1 MADVIRKA
9 TNKFTKGLV
18 MDFSPE
24 NTKNE
29 VLTHAL
35 NATLLTFNG
44 NELSL
49 QNDMGNGRVETAF
62 LPEGYMPV
70 GTCEYGGII
79 YIVSYNPL
87 EDKSQIGCFP
97 SPERNVSSDE
107 LGLSDKHLRA
117 DMFQDFLYDS
127 EGNPTFPTG
136 DIKNTSQYVLLRNDN
151 LNPGDKFLVHASPN
165 IYNELL
171 ADLEK
176 KPEGGEY
183 ELVNHPLIA
192 LNLVSI
198 EDTGRIIYLNSD
210 LRQYEA
216 ISGTGFNRYHILGE
230 NPKVGG
236 LGEVDIDSYRNVLS
250 SGYNV
255 FKSKTSGK
263 LALLAELVTID
274 SYSVTHS
281 VIPKKIVL
289 EGTDQTVDGSYD
301 IIIHTDV
308 EPYVTPSNYNTVP
321 KLSYYYLKE
330 SQGWLQ
336 LSDTEG
342 NLNLFTEDNFIN
354 QNFLRVSLDKVFTAI
369 PPSDPN
375 EEPLNLNVTLED
387 AGGKFYFHK
396 SGTYHGRMEEHDDFI
411 AETAE
416 TKVYTKFTEDQYH
429 RVAKSQIIDASGINV
444 KSYFK
449 NDLQAKFYKYDP
461 TKTGYTKVET
471 ETLNSAYTYYIK
483 TTTYAYYDAE
493 RNANKYQ
500 DAGIPLYKI
509 TTQPEIA
516 DSTVIK
522 DTTVEKFQESEVY
535 TYNQATPEE
544 IADYG
549 KYTLYSKDGDSYT
562 KLNGAPQPGVT
573 YYTLTIDKPMI
584 SIGFS
589 PSTEE
594 YRGDIFYYPG
604 TKTYVEAT
612 KEELDAYWDFDT
624 YPLENSAP
632 WGAPIMLY
640 YKNPEDAYRLATEY
654 EMVNF
659 TKENITLYYKQDY
672 ILIEYSFGLHPDDE
686 PVFVVVPMDAY
697 VTSGNFV
704 PDESLN
710 YIKGC
715 EKPEGEYDYPKDD
728 PLVLCTVGN
737 FIPTISEPEDEEPEV
752 SQYTD
757 LKLAGIK
764 APGILA
770 ANGLSLPFKYSYT
783 VTPCM
788 NYGKLDH
795 LSVSNTVDFGNL
807 HAFNQSNFTEWRYHI
822 DGNQLRLTFGTEI
835 FDTYE
840 EFKVDGL
847 ILEFYD
853 SWGFAGSF
861 EINNKKSY
869 SGIFTKLIQLDTLG
883 GLSRNR
889 VFNGQY
895 TSDFVRNVNIQYVKD
910 SDSFT
915 FGGNPTTFNEQ
926 VGWSGIS
933 AESNDCGVLYSN
945 LIYGV
950 KSYIRRT
957 VKDGKVEFIPG
968 KDMVLFT
975 LPIYNDY
982 YYSISDFNSLD
993 KPRLDMSLSY
1003 KLVDNSSKE
1012 VYTED
1017 DKIFSGYS
1025 ASDYSIIKAY
1035 SAGALSD
1042 TSLNVTKFYK
1052 YKGTTSLYV
1061 ELGLHE
1067 KYNTVGLKYDT
1078 ALNNYYEG
1086 SFRLISNSDSSKT
1099 YSIES
1104 NKYPSLTERSL
1115 LNYTDDLDFSN
1126 NYITL
1131 NNCDN
1136 KLENRGYLNI
1146 PGNDPME
1153 IDYEFV
1159 VGYNINVSDINLK
1172 TIETQV
1178 ICALLHKNNGQIN
1191 YRDFNLREGLD
1202 NLIYPTM
1209 LYTGGC
1215 HNALELGFVDL
1226 EPMSK
1231 EKETDPIK
1239 FGPTMWDQTNNKQV
1253 VYNSTVESGQ
1263 NYSAGALYN
1272 NEPMKSL
1279 YNKLGMYTFFQ
1290 PHAHAV
1296 KSNYETSVNIH
1307 MLDPNYDYF
1316 YINTSND
1323 NSGKWTLVQHGA
1335 GEDPDFDTSFGR
1347 TPTWHLKN
1355 HPRYN
1360 MSVYTIEQYNNNY
1373 GVISTNYYSTMDT
1386 NPWGSEC
1393 GDDNEPYYGT
1403 NLFRKNESR
1412 EFHGMTAE
1420 ALSEFYQKF
1429 AKTMSQVYAY
1439 NPDYTSITTY
1449 QGNSSINDK
1458 EVYAVS
1464 NVINE
1469 KSKFNLPNVPKD
1481 YECINDYI
1489 YINNLSITNY
1499 LNYLD
1504 VHSGAST
1511 YSDMGSLQ
1519 FCPSF
1524 TYCGTSKDNPLLLT
1538 SLTYR
1543 FVPDHSV
1550 LLEVEPNIGGDYAVK
1565 HSDGSIDWI
1574 NGSIRQDT
1582 LYGYSKNYHKLIP
1595 LQVGNY
1601 DINQEDGSLSVDTI
1615 HFDTNSLNM
1624 SNIGGKSNQAKALYE
1639 GTFTHEGLLYSLK
1652 GDNYKVLGYYNNYLI
1667 LTNVDST
1674 KDAIIDL
1681 ALCRE
1686 DDPSRS
1692 SDIKYFTAEYYTAH
1706 LKDSVGMGD
1715 SYNLDL
1721 SELNFKSLYYIATLP
1736 DHSNISLQDKSGLI
1750 TPNVPISLVRTGYSG
1765 KKTLN
1770 KTVGSLGSS
1779 MEPQPLR
1786 MVKGQN
1792 RLMVVKIGQVNYY
1805 KDSSMSVKY
1814 ISGDIM
1820 STRSSYQY
1828 YTKKNDTTYI
1838 VNYPYAVLPH
1848 TSITLEDLCYEPLN
1862 PTHRLFFKH
1871 DLFWYPIGLDGCDG
1885 RVFYRSLPTD
1895 KPQLQNMYSG
1905 VVSFVDLGFSEAEA
1919 KKYIYPYGNWKST
1932 NGGANEWQHN
1942 NMLFIH
1948 SGPCFMPESTKNTK

>member
-176 KPEGGEY
+176 KPEDGEY

-236 LGEVDIDSYRNVLS
+236 LGEVDIDNYRNVLS

-281 VIPKKIVL
+281 VIPKKTVL
-289 EGTDQTVDGSYD
+289 EGTEQIVDGAYD

-336 LSDTEG
+336 LSDAEG
-342 NLNLFTEDNFIN
+342 KLNLFTDDNFVN
-354 QNFLRVSLDKVFTAI
+354 QDFLRVSLDKVFTAI

-375 EEPLNLNVTLED
+375 EESLNLNITLED
-387 AGGKFYFHK
+387 AGGKFYFHR
-396 SGTYHGRMEEHDDFI
+396 SGTYHGRMEEQDGFI

-471 ETLNSAYTYYIK
+471 DTLNSAYTYYIK

-500 DAGIPLYKI
+500 DTGITLYKI

-516 DSTVIK
+516 NSTVIK

-535 TYNQATPEE
+535 TYNKATPEE

-612 KEELDAYWDFDT
+612 KEELEAYWNFDT
-624 YPLENSAP
+624 YPLEGEAP

-654 EMVNF
+654 EMINF

-697 VTSGNFV
+697 VTSEHFE

-715 EKPEGEYDYPKDD
+715 EKPEGKYDYPKDD
-728 PLVLCTVGN
+728 PLVLCTVGD
-737 FIPTISEPEDEEPEV
+737 FIPNIHEPEDSEPEV
-752 SQYTD
+752 SQYSD

-822 DGNQLRLTFGTEI
+822 DGSQLRLTFGAEI

-869 SGIFTKLIQLDTLG
+869 SGIFTKLIQLDTIG
-883 GLSRNR
+883 GLSKNR

-910 SDSFT
+910 SNSFV
-915 FGGNPTTFNEQ
+915 FGGNTTTFNEQ

-957 VKDGKVEFIPG
+957 VKDGKVEFIPT

-982 YYSISDFNSLD
+982 YYSVSDFNSLD
-993 KPRLDMSLSY
+993 KPKLDMSLSY
-1003 KLVDNSSKE
+1003 KLVDNGSKE
-1012 VYTED
+1012 VYAEED
-1017 DKIFSGYS
+1017 KVFSGYS
-1025 ASDYSIIKAY
+1025 VSDYNLIKAY
-1035 SAGALSD
+1035 SAGSLSD
-1042 TSLNVTKFYK
+1042 TSLHVTKFYK
-1052 YKGTTSLYV
+1052 YKGKTSLYV

-1067 KYNTVGLKYDT
+1067 KYNTVGLKYDV
-1078 ALNNYYEG
+1078 ALNDYYEG
-1086 SFRLISNSDSSKT
+1086 SFRLISNSDLSKT

-1104 NKYPSLTERSL
+1104 SKFPNLSERSL
-1115 LNYTDDLDFSN
+1115 LNYPDEVTFSD
-1126 NYITL
+1126 NYVTL
-1131 NNCDN
+1131 NNCNN

-1153 IDYEFV
+1153 IDYEFI
-1159 VGYNINVSDINLK
+1159 VGYNIDVSDINLK
-1172 TIETQV
+1172 TIETPV
-1178 ICALLHKNNGQIN
+1178 ICALLHMNNGRMN
-1191 YRDFNLREGLD
+1191 YRDFNLKVGAD
-1202 NLIYPTM
+1202 GLIYPTM

-1215 HNALELGFVDL
+1215 HNALELGFIDL
-1226 EPMSK
+1226 SQLPATIDGK
-1231 EKETDPIK
+1231 KVGT
-1239 FGPTMWDQTNNKQV
+1239 TMWDQLSNKQII
-1253 VYNSTVESGQ
+1253 YNSTVASGQ

-1272 NEPMKSL
+1272 NEPIKSL

-1290 PHAHAV
+1290 PHAHAA
-1296 KSNYETSVNIH
+1296 KSDYKTSVNIH
-1307 MLDPNYDYF
+1307 MLDPDEECF
-1316 YINTSND
+1316 YINVSND
-1323 NSGKWTLVQHGA
+1323 KSGAWTLASHGS

-1355 HPRYN
+1355 NPRYN

-1373 GVISTNYYSTMDT
+1373 GIISTNHYNTIGA

-1393 GDDNEPYYGT
+1393 GDTNEPFYGT
-1403 NLFRKNESR
+1403 NFLRRTEAR
-1412 EFHGMTAE
+1412 QFHGMTAE

-1439 NPDYTSITTY
+1439 NPDYASITTY
-1449 QGNSSINDK
+1449 QGNSSISDK
-1458 EVYAVS
+1458 EIYAVS

-1469 KSKFNLPNVPKD
+1469 NSKFNLPNTSDKSD
-1481 YECINDYI
+1481 CINDYI

-1499 LNYLD
+1499 LEYLD
-1504 VHSGAST
+1504 THSGNSV
-1511 YSDMGSLQ
+1511 YSNMGALQ

-1543 FVPDHSV
+1543 FVPDQSV

-1565 HSDGSIDWI
+1565 HSDGSVDWI

-1582 LYGYSKNYHKLIP
+1582 LYGYSKKYHKLIP

-1601 DINQEDGSLSVDTI
+1601 SINQEDGSMSVDTI
-1615 HFDTNSLNM
+1615 RFDTSTKV
-1624 SNIGGKSNQAKALYE
+1624 IADITTPTQAKKFYE
-1639 GTFTHEGLLYSLK
+1639 GSLTYAEWLFTIK
-1652 GDNYKVLGYYNNYLI
+1652 GDNIAILGHYDNYL
-1667 LTNVDST
+1667 LVTNIDST
-1674 KDAIIDL
+1674 KDAVIDL
-1681 ALCRE
+1681 SMCRE
-1686 DDPSRS
+1686 DDPSVV
-1692 SDIKYFTAEYYTAH
+1692 SDIDYFTAKYYLAH
-1706 LKDSVGMGD
+1706 LQGDVGIGD
-1715 SYNLDL
+1715 SYIYNL
-1721 SELNFKSLYYIATLP
+1721 SEYNFKTLFKIATVP
-1736 DHSNISLQDKSGLI
+1736 DGSRINLQDKQGVL
-1750 TPNVPISLVRTGYSG
+1750 TPSVPISKLRTGASG
-1765 KKTLN
+1765 KKEYNIIGNYWGTN
-1770 KTVGSLGSS
+1770 T
-1779 MEPQPLR
+1779 EPQPLR
-1786 MVKGQN
+1786 IVKGAH
-1792 RLMVVKIGQVNYY
+1792 RLMAVQINQVNFI

-1814 ISGDIM
+1814 VSGDVM

-1828 YTKKNDTTYI
+1828 YTKSNDTTYR
-1838 VNYPYAVLPH
+1838 VNYTYAVLPH

-1871 DLFWYPIGLDGCDG
+1871 DLFWYPNGLDGCDG
-1885 RVFYRSLPTD
+1885 RVFYRSLPD
-1895 KPQLQNMYSG
+1895 DISQLQNMYSG
-1905 VVSFVDLGFSEAEA
+1905 VVNFVNLGLSEAEA
-1919 KKYIYPYGNWKST
+1919 QQYIYPYGNWKST

-1942 NMLFIH
+1942 NMLFIY
-1948 SGPCFMPESTKNTK
+1948 SGPCFMPESTKHIKNE